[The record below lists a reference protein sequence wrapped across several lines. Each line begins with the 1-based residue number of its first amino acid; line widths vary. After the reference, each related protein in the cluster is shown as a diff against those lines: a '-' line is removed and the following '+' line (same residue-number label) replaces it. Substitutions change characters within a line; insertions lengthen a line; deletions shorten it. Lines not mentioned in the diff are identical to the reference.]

1 MPSTRN
7 RSRLSDQSS
16 NKFTASDFEKKAL
29 ARVKRCKLKSKKAL
43 NSKKI
48 SEQFDEEDEGMA
60 KRAYYILK
68 LQKIIIFCHCLISF
82 NRQGT
87 KVKVKSGQVFFHDG

>member
-43 NSKKI
+43 NNKKI

-60 KRAYYILK
+60 KRAYYILI
-68 LQKIIIFCHCLISF
+68 LQKIIIFCHSLISF
-82 NRQGT
+82 NRHGT
-87 KVKVKSGQVFFHDG
+87 KLK